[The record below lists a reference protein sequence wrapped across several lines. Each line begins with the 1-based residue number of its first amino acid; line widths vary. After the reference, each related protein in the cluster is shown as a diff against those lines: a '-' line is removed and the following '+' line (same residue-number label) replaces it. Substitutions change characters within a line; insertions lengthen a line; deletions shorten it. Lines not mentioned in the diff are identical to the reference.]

1 MVIFDDIIH
10 VYCYQR
16 IAYRLSNMLA
26 EDEELKR
33 TEGRNVKREFAGKLC
48 EMVIVCY
55 LFMFVYFCTYGL
67 LFRMVI

>member
-1 MVIFDDIIH
+1 
-10 VYCYQR
+10 
-16 IAYRLSNMLA
+16 MLA

-55 LFMFVYFCTYGL
+55 LFMFVLDYVSLCFTFMVYF
-67 LFRMVI
+67 IEWSSE